1 MCKAAYSKCYYI
13 LTEAFRI
20 CKPPAEQLPVICSR
34 FGRISPS
41 ASRLLQIYYGYISR
55 AQILLSN
62 SETFAPGRRSVRTV
76 RKYMRRRAVRSPP
89 HIHLSA
95 CGHYPELLK
104 YSFAPGENL
113 RPPSVRYVGNDHL
126 AFAAGGVYKLSV
138 SDIYTDMVA
147 QVAVIGI
154 GIE

>member
-1 MCKAAYSKCYYI
+1 MQSSIQQMLLYTNRSISYLQTACGAITRDLLPFWPYFSLCLPFITNMLRIYFTRANYSFKFRNLCTGPAQCAHGAEIYAAES
-13 LTEAFRI
+13 
-20 CKPPAEQLPVICSR
+20 
-34 FGRISPS
+34 S
-41 ASRLLQIYYGYISR
+41 A
-55 AQILLSN
+55 
-62 SETFAPGRRSVRTV
+62 
-76 RKYMRRRAVRSPP
+76 
-89 HIHLSA
+89 LSA
-95 CGHYPELLK
+95 ACTSFVCGHYPELLK